1 MLARYNKALNITICK
16 DERQECLSSCSLILF
31 IIYLILDTYIT
42 QEVTKERA
50 LLVGISSLP
59 QLTRSVAEEYLNE
72 LELLAD
78 TAGAEVVSRVIQERK
93 QKDPAWFLGRGKVE
107 EMEHLIKGGLID
119 IVIFD
124 DDLSPVQARNLE
136 RVFGC
141 KVLDRTELILQIF
154 ATRAQSAQAK
164 MQVELAQLEYLLP
177 RLTRLWTHLSKQKGG
192 IGTKGPGETQIE
204 TDRRLVRKRISFLK
218 KKLRDVALQHATQ
231 TKERG
236 EIPRVALVGYT
247 NAGKSTLMNRL
258 CPNTGAYAEDRLFA
272 TLDTKTRRLQ
282 LKINKVVLLSDTVGF
297 IRKLP
302 HRLVESF
309 RSTLDEVLQ
318 ADFLLHVI
326 DSSHEGFEEQIRIVT
341 ETLQEIGVEHTNI
354 INVFNKVDAV
364 EDKEA
369 LRSLRQKYPE
379 ALFVSAKRGI
389 NLGVL
394 KEAIGDYISRDYRLR
409 TLRTHI
415 SNYKLIGYL
424 YDHTEVIGKKY
435 VDEDVILKY
444 RAHYRNLKQIDAR
457 IAAVEKESSHVA

>member
-1 MLARYNKALNITICK
+1 M
-16 DERQECLSSCSLILF
+16 
-31 IIYLILDTYIT
+31 DTYFSH
-42 QEVTKERA
+42 EVTKERA
-50 LLVGISSLP
+50 LLVGISSAP
-59 QLTRSVAEEYLNE
+59 ELTRSVVEEYLNE
-72 LELLAD
+72 LEFLAD
-78 TAGAEVVSRVIQERK
+78 TAGAEVVSHVIQERK
-93 QKDPAWFLGRGKVE
+93 QKDPSWFLGSGKVGE
-107 EMEHLIKGGLID
+107 IEHIVKGGLID

-136 RVFGC
+136 RAFGC

-154 ATRAQSAQAK
+154 ALRAKSSQAK

-218 KKLRDVALQHATQ
+218 RKLRGVALQHATQ
-231 TKERG
+231 SKERG
-236 EIPRVALVGYT
+236 KIPRVALVGYT

-258 CPNTGAYAEDRLFA
+258 CPDAGAYAEDRLFA
-272 TLDTKTRRLQ
+272 TLDTKTRRLE

-326 DSSHEGFEEQIRIVT
+326 DTSHEGFEEQMRIVV
-341 ETLQEIGVEHTNI
+341 ETLQEIGVDHENI
-354 INVFNKVDAV
+354 INVFNKIDAV
-364 EDKEA
+364 EDKET
-369 LRSLRQKYPE
+369 LRPLRQKYPE

-389 NLGVL
+389 NLNAL
-394 KEAIGDYISRDYRLR
+394 REAIGDYVARDYRLR

-424 YDHTEVIGKKY
+424 YEHTEVLDKKY
-435 VDEDVILKY
+435 VDEDVVLEY
-444 RAHYRNLKQIDAR
+444 RAHYKNLKQIDAR
-457 IAAVEKESSHVA
+457 ITAAEKESSHVA